1 MSNKARTVSWIE
13 GRIIRELS
21 VRQIIT
27 TYIALSACVL
37 RDVRSIDEQHNL
49 DIALQHLLS
58 DRQITKEKDEDGF
71 TVYKLAA

>member
-1 MSNKARTVSWIE
+1 MSQRTRTIEWCE

-27 TYIALSACVL
+27 TYLALSACVL
-37 RDVRSIDEQHNL
+37 RNVRSIEEQHNL

-58 DRQITKEKDEDGF
+58 DRQITKEKDVDGF